1 MNEAEEKD
9 PTASI
14 LKNMHPTNVNDS
26 ATNSASKSVYKSS
39 KYATFKLARNADLLL
54 KKIRQSWQHC

>member
-14 LKNMHPTNVNDS
+14 PKNMHPTNVNDS
-26 ATNSASKSVYKSS
+26 VTNSASKSVYKSS
-39 KYATFKLARNADLLL
+39 KYATFKLPNLQGML
-54 KKIRQSWQHC
+54 IYY